1 MARPRKPPESFIE
14 YGRVAGSYGVR
25 GWLRVVVDEPEV
37 LAAAPVWCI
46 GGVARA
52 VKESKPHSGALLAKL
67 EGIENPEAVHKL
79 KGMAVEIPRPAPGAG
94 RYYWSDLVGLEVVN
108 EQGVVLGLVK
118 QMSSNGAHDVMEVR
132 VMEAAGERTR
142 LLPFVPAYV
151 KQVDL
156 QKKRIE
162 VEWGADW

>member
-1 MARPRKPPESFIE
+1 MIE
-14 YGRVAGSYGVR
+14 FGRVAGSYGVR
-25 GWLRVVVDEPEV
+25 GWVKVVVDEPEV
-37 LAAAPVWCI
+37 LARQPSWWL
-46 GGVARA
+46 GGAEYT
-52 VKESKPHSGALLAKL
+52 VKETKHHSGTLLARL
-67 EGIENPEAVHKL
+67 EGIDSPEQAKALKGKAISIARPEA
-79 KGMAVEIPRPAPGAG
+79 GAG

-108 EQGVVLGLVK
+108 EQGVVLGMVK
-118 QMSSNGAHDVMEVR
+118 QMSSNGAHDVMEVS
-132 VMEAAGERTR
+132 VMEVTGERTR